1 MNITV
6 YTSQHCN
13 TCEEVIRYFAE
24 KGVDFRQLDV
34 GHHAE
39 NFKEMLRLGGIA
51 TPFIVIEDNIFHSFD
66 RDKIE
71 QVLQDRL

>member
-13 TCEEVIRYFAE
+13 SCVEVVRYFAN
-24 KGVDFRQLDV
+24 KGIVFRQLDV
-34 GHHAE
+34 GHNAE

-51 TPFIVIEDNIFHSFD
+51 TPFIVIEDKVFHSFD
-66 RDKIE
+66 RDRIE
-71 QVLQDRL
+71 QVLQERL